1 MPEAFNDLLRCSASN
16 IGGAVFFLGGDR
28 AGKVEHVS
36 HVSKK
41 DRSLLV
47 EEMNKAPAA
56 RETPAT
62 IEAYKG
68 LL

>member
-1 MPEAFNDLLRCSASN
+1 MEL
-16 IGGAVFFLGGDR
+16 FFFGGGDR